1 MYLSE
6 DYFVFELHQRGE
18 ERLLKELERRRVIAE
33 RLAERAAE
41 RAAEAAELQV
51 TDVSRPPFIVRWRRR
66 LGRLAGPTFGA
77 HGGGPTPIAS

>member
-6 DYFVFELHQRGE
+6 DYFVFELHQGGE
-18 ERLLKELERRRVIAE
+18 ERLLQELERRRVIAE
-33 RLAERAAE
+33 RLAE